1 MDRNQL
7 EVLLAGLR
15 ALRSDLEKQ
24 EAQIANGL
32 TVLQGLEQEVNKCVE
47 TMQCLQQS
55 TSANLV
61 FARTAVTPLGNY

>member
-15 ALRSDLEKQ
+15 ALRSDSKKQ

-32 TVLQGLEQEVNKCVE
+32 TVLQGLEQEVKQCVE

-55 TSANLV
+55 NSANLV
-61 FARTAVTPLGNY
+61 VLRNAVTPLGNY

>member
-32 TVLQGLEQEVNKCVE
+32 TVLQGLEQEVKKCVE
-47 TMQCLQQS
+47 VMRCLQQS
-55 TSANLV
+55 TSSNLE
-61 FARTAVTPLGNY
+61 FTRHAIAPLRNY